1 MNLVLDFGNTK
12 IKAAVFSDENKIVEI
27 FTWEEYNKET
37 ISRIKAKYLIDSAL
51 LCSVVAVSEEIEED
65 IKAGLSFYLKLDSST
80 SLPIKNNY
88 STPKTLGLDR
98 IAAAVG
104 ANMLCPNTPLLVIDM
119 GTAITYDFVNASNE
133 FEGGNIAPGVNM
145 RLRAMNVFTNKLPLL
160 EARDEKKL
168 LGNDTASAMMAGVLR
183 GVEFEIEGYITE
195 IMKKNPNLSVF
206 LTGGDVFF
214 FEKTVKS
221 SIFVV
226 SNLLLMGLNEI
237 LRYNKCLQSDLFI

>member
-12 IKAAVFSDENKIVEI
+12 IKAAVFSDSNEILEI
-27 FTWEEYNKET
+27 FTWDNYSEQT
-37 ISRIKAKYLIDSAL
+37 INEIKGKYLIDSVL
-51 LCSVVAVSEEIEED
+51 LCSVVAVSNEVED
-65 IKAGLSFYLKLDSST
+65 YLKSNFSFYIRLDSST
-80 SLPIKNNY
+80 KLPIKNNY
-88 STPKTLGLDR
+88 STPHTLGLDR

-133 FEGGNIAPGVNM
+133 YEGGNIAPGVNM
-145 RLRAMNVFTNKLPLL
+145 RLRAMNNYTNKLPLL
-160 EARDEKKL
+160 EAREEERL
-168 LGNDTASAMMAGVLR
+168 LGNDTASAMMAGVMR
-183 GVEFEIEGYITE
+183 GIEFEIEGYIFE
-195 IMKKNPNLSVF
+195 MLKKNANLSVF

-237 LRYNKCLQSDLFI
+237 LRYNKCILRD

>member
-12 IKAAVFSDENKIVEI
+12 IKAAVFSDDNEVQEI
-27 FTWEEYNKET
+27 FTWEEYKEELVDE
-37 ISRIKAKYLIDSAL
+37 IKSKYQIDSLL
-51 LCSVVAVSEEIEED
+51 LCSVVEVPEKVQEHLKS
-65 IKAGLSFYLKLDSST
+65 GLSYYINLST
-80 SLPIKNNY
+80 LTKLPIKNKY
-88 STPKTLGLDR
+88 ATPNTLGLDR

-119 GTAITYDFVNASNE
+119 GTAITYDFVNSSNE

-145 RLRAMNVFTNKLPLL
+145 RLKAMNSFTNKLPLL
-160 EARDEKKL
+160 EAREEERL
-168 LGNDTASAMMAGVLR
+168 LGNDTSSAMMAGVLR
-183 GVEFEIEGYITE
+183 GIEFEIEGYISE
-195 IMKKNPNLSVF
+195 IKKKNPNLSVF

-237 LRYNKCLQSDLFI
+237 LRYNKCL

>member
-12 IKAAVFSDENKIVEI
+12 IKAAVFSDSNDILEI
-27 FTWEEYNKET
+27 FTWDKYSEQIINE
-37 ISRIKAKYLIDSAL
+37 IKCKYLVDSVL
-51 LCSVVAVSEEIEED
+51 LCSVVSVSNEVEQHL
-65 IKAGLSFYLKLDSST
+65 KSNFSFYLRLDSST
-80 SLPIKNNY
+80 KLPIKNNY
-88 STPKTLGLDR
+88 STPHTLGLDR

-104 ANMLCPNTPLLVIDM
+104 ANKMCPNTPLLVIDM

-133 FEGGNIAPGVNM
+133 YEGGNIAPGVNM
-145 RLRAMNVFTNKLPLL
+145 RLRAMNNYTNKLPLL
-160 EARDEKKL
+160 EARQEERL
-168 LGNDTASAMMAGVLR
+168 LGNDTISAMMAGVMR
-183 GVEFEIEGYITE
+183 GIEFEIEGYISE
-195 IMKKNPNLSVF
+195 IKKKNANLSVF

-237 LRYNKCLQSDLFI
+237 LRYNKCLLRD

>member
-12 IKAAVFSDENKIVEI
+12 IKAAVFSDNNDILEI
-27 FTWEEYNKET
+27 YTWDSYSEET
-37 ISRIKAKYLIDSAL
+37 IKQIKCKYLIDSVL
-51 LCSVVAVSEEIEED
+51 LCSVVAVSEEIED
-65 IKAGLSFYLKLDSST
+65 YLKSNFSFYIRLSSST
-80 SLPIKNNY
+80 KLPIKNNY
-88 STPKTLGLDR
+88 STPHTLGLDR

-104 ANMLCPNTPLLVIDM
+104 ANMLCPNKPLLVIDM
-119 GTAITYDFVNASNE
+119 GTAITYDFVNSSNE

-145 RLRAMNVFTNKLPLL
+145 RLRAMNNYTNKLPLL
-160 EARDEKKL
+160 EAREEERL
-168 LGNDTASAMMAGVLR
+168 LGNDTSSAMMAGVMR
-183 GVEFEIEGYITE
+183 GIEFEIEGYISE
-195 IMKKNPNLSVF
+195 IQKKNSNLSVF

-237 LRYNKCLQSDLFI
+237 LRYNKCILRD

>member
-12 IKAAVFSDENKIVEI
+12 IKAAVFSDSNEIVEI
-27 FTWEEYNKET
+27 FTWEEYNKEA
-37 ISRIKAKYLIDSAL
+37 INQIKTKYNIDSVL
-51 LCSVVAVSEEIEED
+51 LCSVVDISNEIDEH
-65 IKAGLSFYLKLDSST
+65 IKNKFSYYLKLDSTT

-104 ANMLCPNTPLLVIDM
+104 ANMLCPNTPLLIIDM
-119 GTAITYDFVNASNE
+119 GTAITYDYVNSSNE

-145 RLRAMNVFTNKLPLL
+145 RLRAMNMFTNKLPLL
-160 EARDEKKL
+160 EARKEEKL
-168 LGNDTASAMMAGVLR
+168 LGNDTSSAIMAGVLR
-183 GVEFEIEGYITE
+183 GIEFEIEGYISE
-195 IMKKNPNLSVF
+195 IKKKNPNLSVF

-237 LRYNKCLQSDLFI
+237 LRYNKCL

>member
-12 IKAAVFSDENKIVEI
+12 IKAAVFSDSNEVIEL
-27 FTWEEYNKET
+27 FTWDNYSNNYINE
-37 ISRIKAKYLIDSAL
+37 IKSKYLIDNVL
-51 LCSVVAVSEEIEED
+51 LCSVVEVSEEIEV
-65 IKAGLSFYLKLDSST
+65 YLKNNFSYYLRLT
-80 SLPIKNNY
+80 SQTPLPIKNNY

-98 IAAAVG
+98 LAAAVG
-104 ANMLCPNTPLLVIDM
+104 ANMLKPNTPLFIIDM
-119 GTAITYDFVNASNE
+119 GTAITYDFVNDKNE
-133 FEGGNIAPGVNM
+133 FVGGNIAPGVNM
-145 RLRAMNVFTNKLPLL
+145 RLRAMNNFTNKLPLL
-160 EARDEKKL
+160 EARKEEKL

-183 GVEFEIEGYITE
+183 GIEFEIEGYISE

-214 FEKTVKS
+214 FEKRLKS

-237 LRYNKCLQSDLFI
+237 LRYNRCISED

>member
-12 IKAAVFSDENKIVEI
+12 IKAAVFSNSNEIVEI
-27 FTWEEYNKET
+27 FTWEEYNKDVINE
-37 ISRIKAKYLIDSAL
+37 IKAKYLIDNAL
-51 LCSVVAVSEEIEED
+51 LCSVVYVSEEIEEHL
-65 IKAGLSFYLKLDSST
+65 KSNFSFYLRLNSFTK
-80 SLPIKNNY
+80 LPIKNNY
-88 STPKTLGLDR
+88 STPHTLGLDR

-119 GTAITYDFVNASNE
+119 GTAITYDFVNSSNE

-145 RLRAMNVFTNKLPLL
+145 RLRAMNNFTNKLPLL
-160 EARDEKKL
+160 EAREEARL
-168 LGNDTASAMMAGVLR
+168 LGNDTSSAMMAGVMR
-183 GVEFEIEGYITE
+183 GIEFEIDGYISE
-195 IMKKNPNLSVF
+195 ISKKNPNLSVF

-221 SIFVV
+221 RIFVV

-237 LRYNKCLQSDLFI
+237 LRYNKCLQRD

>member
-12 IKAAVFSDENKIVEI
+12 VKAAVFSQSNEILEI
-27 FTWEEYNKET
+27 FTWDNYSNEHVEE
-37 ISRIKAKYLIDSAL
+37 IKGKYLIDSVI
-51 LCSVVAVSEEIEED
+51 LCSVVAVDED
-65 IKAGLSFYLKLDSST
+65 VEDYLKSNFSFYIRLDSST
-80 SLPIKNNY
+80 KLPIKNNY
-88 STPKTLGLDR
+88 STPHTLGLDR

-119 GTAITYDFVNASNE
+119 GTAITYDFVNSSNE

-145 RLRAMNVFTNKLPLL
+145 RLRAMNNYTNKLPLL
-160 EARDEKKL
+160 QAREEERL
-168 LGNDTASAMMAGVLR
+168 LGNDTCSAMMAGVMR
-183 GVEFEIEGYITE
+183 GIEFEIEGYISE
-195 IMKKNPNLSVF
+195 IMKKNSNLSVF
-206 LTGGDVFF
+206 LTGGDVFL

-237 LRYNKCLQSDLFI
+237 LRYNKCILRD

>member
-12 IKAAVFSDENKIVEI
+12 IKAAVFSKPNELLEI
-27 FTWEEYNKET
+27 FSWDSYSNEHIEE
-37 ISRIKAKYLIDSAL
+37 IKVKYSIDSVL
-51 LCSVVAVSEEIEED
+51 LCSVVTVPKEIED
-65 IKAGLSFYLKLDSST
+65 YLKSNFSFYIRLDST
-80 SLPIKNNY
+80 TKLPIKNNY
-88 STPKTLGLDR
+88 STPHTLGLDR

-145 RLRAMNVFTNKLPLL
+145 RLRAMNNYTNKLPLL
-160 EARDEKKL
+160 EARSEQRL
-168 LGNDTASAMMAGVLR
+168 LGNDTSSAMMAGVMR
-183 GVEFEIEGYITE
+183 GIEFEIQGYISE
-195 IMKKNPNLSVF
+195 ISKKNANLSVF

-237 LRYNKCLQSDLFI
+237 LRYNKCLLED